1 MQDRLIRLL
10 HRWPLRMLWLTV
22 LLLGI
27 LGTLLDPQVAS
38 AAPTNTASPS
48 LPIGHWEG
56 DYKEALRLCLDVLP
70 ENRVLITFHDRRF
83 RWPVVVMGRYVVPSP
98 AEPGK
103 LLVTVEEVMT
113 KEIGR
118 CHRYWV
124 REEVR
129 DYQAL
134 GVTLHPKSQF
144 LLRLTLSCEH
154 DISQVKLCIKGP
166 ERGGDK
172 GAESC
177 QIVQAR
183 RRNQCQPDPVRSL
196 DDILP
201 HDKPRADPEPPTKFP
216 DSL

>member
-1 MQDRLIRLL
+1 MIRLRT
-10 HRWPLRMLWLTV
+10 HWPVRMLLPTV
-22 LLLGI
+22 LWLGI
-27 LGTLLDPQVAS
+27 LATLLPGEVAS
-38 AAPTNTASPS
+38 AAATNPPTPT

-56 DYKEALRLCLDVLP
+56 DYKETLRLCLDVLP
-70 ENRVLITFHDRRF
+70 DNRVLITFHDRRF
-83 RWPVVVMGRYVVPSP
+83 RWPVVVMGRYVVPTP
-98 AEPGK
+98 AEPNK
-103 LLVTVEEVMT
+103 LLVTVEQVMT

-166 ERGGDK
+166 EKSAEKGG
-172 GAESC
+172 ESC

-183 RRNQCQPDPVRSL
+183 HRNKCQPDPVRSL

-216 DSL
+216 DSM